1 MGFIVS
7 STGILW
13 KVHNHGNTGV
23 IKESHLLL
31 NTGHLLFDSWIIHLA
46 RFFPMPVEYDFLQ
59 PLGLHAVSKELE
71 PVLATR
77 YRGCSKFG
85 RMSKTPVCGTF

>member
-1 MGFIVS
+1 MQQKRE
-7 STGILW
+7 LERDLR
-13 KVHNHGNTGV
+13 
-23 IKESHLLL
+23 ESE
-31 NTGHLLFDSWIIHLA
+31 GGGREGEFSWCVGS
-46 RFFPMPVEYDFLQ
+46 P
-59 PLGLHAVSKELE
+59 HAVSKELE

>member
-1 MGFIVS
+1 MEGKQ
-7 STGILW
+7 T
-13 KVHNHGNTGV
+13 
-23 IKESHLLL
+23 E
-31 NTGHLLFDSWIIHLA
+31 
-46 RFFPMPVEYDFLQ
+46 RPRPV
-59 PLGLHAVSKELE
+59 PRTNGAGGGSPHAVSKELE